1 MEIIFDP
8 SLIALK
14 QNISRAE
21 EAIELAGSLLAR
33 RQICSA
39 EYVNEMLTVYED
51 FGAAIVIDDG
61 IAMPHA
67 RPEKGALQTGF
78 SLVTTATPISFGH
91 DEFDPVSVVI
101 AIAGA
106 DADKTNGVV
115 IMLVIRTVCGNGIG
129 SSLMAANNVKK
140 ICDELGIKADVA
152 SVDFANA
159 VGEKADLYVTIK
171 ELANQFPAHCHVAI
185 IRSYVHKAKI
195 AEDITDALMKIA
207 ATHS

>member
-1 MEIIFDP
+1 MT
-8 SLIALK
+8 LI
-14 QNISRAE
+14 QS
-21 EAIELAGSLLAR
+21 
-33 RQICSA
+33 
-39 EYVNEMLTVYED
+39 Y
-51 FGAAIVIDDG
+51 
-61 IAMPHA
+61 
-67 RPEKGALQTGF
+67 
-78 SLVTTATPISFGH
+78 ISFKNKWSSH
-91 DEFDPVSVVI
+91 YVSYQ
-101 AIAGA
+101 
-106 DADKTNGVV
+106 NG
-115 IMLVIRTVCGNGIG
+115 CGNGIG